1 MPYQAPLYRLQGKT
15 RHSAPAA
22 YLNACHEIHE
32 TLEVCTS
39 WHGKASRRM
48 KSGHEIHEMPDPCT
62 SCQYYPDGALICGWH
77 HHRNMRPPVIT
88 ARRCGELA
96 RRALLAPGCCLLSTK
111 YTKCWLNVKFQL
123 FWIFFITG
131 TKQAERAH
139 WRSSR
144 SLL

>member
-22 YLNACHEIHE
+22 YLNACHEIHK
-32 TLEVCTS
+32 TVNICTS
-39 WHGKASRRM
+39 WHGKASRGM

-62 SCQYYPDGALICGWH
+62 LWQFDPDAPFDMWQMICGWH

-96 RRALLAPGCCLLSTK
+96 RVGLSSLPSVACCPRNTQNSQYMYFVAWK
-111 YTKCWLNVKFQL
+111 S
-123 FWIFFITG
+123 ITSH
-131 TKQAERAH
+131 EIR
-139 WRSSR
+139 SR
-144 SLL
+144 ST